1 MGYNEPFSVI
11 LETTRCLLRPRTT
24 WMRRLENHNLVRH
37 IAAVANGFLR
47 MCVDASV
54 ENSASPH
61 RPFRLQSRTWFPVQ
75 GHRSRGERLVA
86 AAVKGSVS
94 LTNQF
99 NLSEDIS
106 IHVSLRQ
113 AYLRCGIRVVGKF
126 QRHADSSV
134 CNHLPTTLWRITQ
147 WRLKRR
153 WMGWLNIIGVPVDDN
168 KKQRLHGEIAGQV
181 TRVSNQLDTND

>member
-1 MGYNEPFSVI
+1 MTDVLFPECYFGNCKGSLEYGASRWGTRNPFLWF
-11 LETTRCLLRPRTT
+11 LETARCLRSRIT
-24 WMRRLENHNLVRH
+24 WMRRLENHNLVRFV
-37 IAAVANGFLR
+37 AAVANGLLR

-61 RPFRLQSRTWFPVQ
+61 RPFRLQPRTWFPVQ
-75 GHRSRGERLVA
+75 GHHSRGERLVA

-106 IHVSLRQ
+106 IHVSLRR

-134 CNHLPTTLWRITQ
+134 CNTYQPRY
-147 WRLKRR
+147 
-153 WMGWLNIIGVPVDDN
+153 GVSRN
-168 KKQRLHGEIAGQV
+168 GA
-181 TRVSNQLDTND
+181 